1 MTKARRQR
9 IGVVMG
15 CAMLMPAVQA
25 AAQTPRDYSRITVV
39 HEYVPAG
46 AARPA
51 RMDIP
56 SNFHVNSVYRDLVD
70 NMLDRSPL
78 FRRQMV
84 RIAAASHLTI
94 WLQIMPQRV
103 ASARATTRFVR
114 KDNGQLTASI
124 SINPLDNAVELIAHE
139 MEHVIEQ
146 LDDVDLAAQAARP
159 GTGVH
164 TSGTMA
170 TVFETTRATR
180 IGRRVAAEVQ

>member
-1 MTKARRQR
+1 
-9 IGVVMG
+9 
-15 CAMLMPAVQA
+15 MLMPVVHAG
-25 AAQTPRDYSRITVV
+25 AQTPKDYSRLTVV

-56 SNFHVNSVYRDLVD
+56 SNFHVNSVYRDVVD
-70 NMLDRSPL
+70 DMLERSPL

-94 WLQIMPQRV
+94 WLELTAQRV
-103 ASARATTRFVR
+103 HSVRATTHFVR
-114 KDNGQLTASI
+114 KDNGQLTATI

-146 LDDVDLAAQAARP
+146 IDNIDLAAQAARS
-159 GTGVH
+159 GTGVRS
-164 TSGTMA
+164 TSPTA
-170 TVFETTRATR
+170 AVFETTRATR
-180 IGRRVAAEVQ
+180 IGRRVAQEVR